1 MGTAKR
7 DSRTARES
15 TKSERSLGDA
25 RNIAQKRGMIC
36 WPKRSGLGYTT
47 DIRLESADETDNER
61 FELGKKKGVRKRRLK
76 G

>member
-7 DSRTARES
+7 DLRTARES

-47 DIRLESADETDNER
+47 DIRLESADKTDNER
-61 FELGKKKGVRKRRLK
+61 FELDSMRSGKRKV
-76 G
+76 